1 MPRDGEYLRK
11 KVGGDQATK
20 YTLTL
25 VRQVDLYQAIQELNK
40 EKGYAITKLCT
51 LAGVARSAYYKWLK
65 WTPSAR
71 ELENYMLAKEVKLRY
86 DKRKGILGY
95 RQMHTQL
102 NRKLKKKYNKKRYYR
117 IMRALGLKAIIRKK
131 RPHYVKAPEIHVAEN
146 VMNRNFD
153 AHSPN
158 TKWCTD
164 VTELKYGN
172 GRKAYLSAIIDVYD
186 NSIVSWVLSHSNN
199 NKLVMDTLK
208 KAYEKNP
215 GVTPLLQSDRGFQ
228 YTSHEYNRLHIK
240 YGFMKSMSRVS
251 RCLDNQPI
259 ERFWGTYKSESYY
272 LTKYDTYEDVLK
284 DVNEYIRYYNNY
296 RYTECLGGLSPNE
309 YRRVA

>member
-1 MPRDGEYLRK
+1 MRLPK
-11 KVGGDQATK
+11 I
-20 YTLTL
+20 TLGNL
-25 VRQVDLYQAIQELNK
+25 SR
-40 EKGYAITKLCT
+40 LCAYVCV
-51 LAGVARSAYYKWLK
+51 LA
-65 WTPSAR
+65 SAR
-71 ELENYMLAKEVKLRY
+71 LLLQCLRRDDQSPLEETWLSSNAYAVKPKAQLEVQQK
-86 DKRKGILGY
+86 
-95 RQMHTQL
+95 
-102 NRKLKKKYNKKRYYR
+102 
-117 IMRALGLKAIIRKK
+117 ALLPNMCALELKAVIRRK
-131 RPHYVKAPEIHVAEN
+131 RPSYVKATEIHVTEN
-146 VMNRNFD
+146 VMNHNFD
-153 AHSPN
+153 ARSPN
-158 TKWCTD
+158 SKWSTD

-186 NSIVSWVLSHSNN
+186 NYIVSWILSHSNN

-215 GVTPLLQSDRGFQ
+215 DVSPLLHSDRGFQ
-228 YTSHEYNRLHIK
+228 YTSHEYNRLYVK

-284 DVNEYIRYYNNY
+284 DVSKYIHYYNNY

-309 YRRVA
+309 YRRAE

>member
-1 MPRDGEYLRK
+1 M
-11 KVGGDQATK
+11 
-20 YTLTL
+20 
-25 VRQVDLYQAIQELNK
+25 YQAIQELNQK
-40 EKGYAITKLCT
+40 KGYAITKLCT

-65 WTPSAR
+65 WTPSAK
-71 ELENYMLAKEVKLRY
+71 ELDVRALAKEVKLRY

-95 RQMHTQL
+95 RQMRIQL

-117 IMRALGLKAIIRKK
+117 IMRALGLQAVIRKK
-131 RPHYVKAPEIHVAEN
+131 RPHYVKTTENHVVEN
-146 VMNRNFD
+146 VMNRHFD
-153 AHSPN
+153 APAPN
-158 TKWCTD
+158 IKWSTD

-208 KAYEKNP
+208 KAYTKHP
-215 GVTPLLQSDRGFQ
+215 GVSPLLQSDRGFQ
-228 YTSHEYNRLHIK
+228 YTSHEYNRLHVK

-284 DVNEYIRYYNNY
+284 DVKEYIRYYNNY
-296 RYTECLGGLSPNE
+296 RYTERLGGLSPSE
-309 YRRVA
+309 YRRAV